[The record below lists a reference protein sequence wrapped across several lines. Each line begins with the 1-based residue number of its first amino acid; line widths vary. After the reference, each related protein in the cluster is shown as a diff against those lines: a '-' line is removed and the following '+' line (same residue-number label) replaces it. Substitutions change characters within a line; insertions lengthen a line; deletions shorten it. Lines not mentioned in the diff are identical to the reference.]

1 MDYLN
6 QTIFFLYEL
15 CGLCPYISYSYL
27 GLARPSSQGS
37 YISCIARTGY
47 RPCGA
52 QKNENV
58 GPLLKSKNFKMVTGN
73 LSQAQDPLSTG
84 SLCGC
89 SGHVPMKL
97 AWCTPLC
104 DEALNVWV
112 NCLRVVFFES
122 LSEDPIT
129 QDWIFP
135 CWIWFSHFPWQ
146 WTQTNTHDESEILI
160 LSEAFRSGHYKG
172 IILVKHGD
180 WNMIFYVFLLMT
192 LLKCQ

>member
-1 MDYLN
+1 MNLMSHAIPKTKKWTGRINNWPELSFTIDQYWIDKIMDYLN

-15 CGLCPYISYSYL
+15 CGLCPYISCSYL

-37 YISCIARTGY
+37 YTSCIARTCY

-58 GPLLKSKNFKMVTGN
+58 VPLLKSKNFKMVTGN
-73 LSQAQDPLSTG
+73 LSQAQDSLSTG

-104 DEALNVWV
+104 DEALNVWA
-112 NCLRVVFFES
+112 NCLRVVFFWEFIWRPHHSGLDLS
-122 LSEDPIT
+122 LLNL
-129 QDWIFP
+129 IFP
-135 CWIWFSHFPWQ
+135 LPLAVNS
-146 WTQTNTHDESEILI
+146 D
-160 LSEAFRSGHYKG
+160 
-172 IILVKHGD
+172 
-180 WNMIFYVFLLMT
+180 
-192 LLKCQ
+192 